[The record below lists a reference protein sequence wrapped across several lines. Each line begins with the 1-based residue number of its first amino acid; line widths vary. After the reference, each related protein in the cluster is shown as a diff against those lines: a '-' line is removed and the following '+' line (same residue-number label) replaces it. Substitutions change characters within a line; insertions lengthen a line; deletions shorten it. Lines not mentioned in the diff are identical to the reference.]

1 MSRFVPVAAI
11 LAILSGS
18 AWAAQ
23 TDWPANVPKV
33 DITPV
38 INRTEVAK
46 GIYQFTVDSD
56 GYVEELNSTAIVTD
70 SDVLVFDTDTR
81 PSTARAILAQIKQ
94 ITPKPV
100 RYIVN
105 SHWHPDHWSGNDV
118 YMESFPGAEIIANE
132 QTREFMLDTAASEVT
147 NLREYFKGHD
157 KRFAVKMA
165 SGKDASG
172 KTLSKQELT
181 KAAYD
186 HFQFRDLVNEQAN
199 LKHVFPTLTYTSE
212 MILRHGG
219 REFHFMSVDGDAA
232 GTTVLFLPNEKV
244 LIAGDAVVAPLP
256 TCGPNVRLHVKALRE
271 LAKLDWDV
279 LIPGHGPAFHDRT
292 YLNLEVDLM
301 DEIDRQV
308 NAALRRGL
316 VTIEDVQAAVHVE
329 NFRDRFLHGQHRP
342 SNDDFPV
349 YVNTIARTCYL
360 NAREGQE
367 VHQSDLQ

>member
-1 MSRFVPVAAI
+1 MRRFIPVAAT
-11 LAILSGS
+11 LAILLRP
-18 AWAAQ
+18 AQAAQ
-23 TDWPANVPKV
+23 SGWPADVPKI

-38 INRTEVAK
+38 INRTDVAK

-56 GYVEELNSTAIVTD
+56 GYVEQLNSTAIVTD
-70 SDVLVFDTDTR
+70 RDVLVFDTDTR

-94 ITPKPV
+94 ITSKPI
-100 RYIVN
+100 RYIIN
-105 SHWHPDHWSGNDV
+105 SHWHPDHWSGNEV
-118 YMESFPGAEIIANE
+118 YIESFPDAEIIATE
-132 QTREFMLDTAASEVT
+132 QTREFMVDTAASEVT
-147 NLREYFKGHD
+147 NLKEYFKGHD
-157 KRFAVKMA
+157 KRFAAKIA

-172 KTLSKQELT
+172 KTLSKQELA
-181 KAAYD
+181 KATYD

-199 LKHVFPTLTYTSE
+199 VKHVFPTLTYTNE

-219 REFHFMSVDGDAA
+219 RQFHFMSVDGDSA

-244 LIAGDAVVAPLP
+244 LIAGDVVVAPLP
-256 TCGPNVRLHVKALRE
+256 TCGPNVRLHVNALRE
-271 LAKLDWDV
+271 LTKLDWDV

-292 YLNLEVDLM
+292 YLTLEADFM

-329 NFRDRFLHGQHRP
+329 NFQERFLHGQRRP
-342 SNDDFPV
+342 PTDDFPV
-349 YVNTIARTCYL
+349 YVNTIARICYL

-367 VHQSDLQ
+367 VHQTDLK